1 MDDRERS
8 EEARL
13 SAIRQRARSIEQSE
27 RPTEK
32 RENVEPGVA
41 ERPGPRPA
49 GRTEPP
55 GESAAGPS
63 RPRRGPMVS
72 TWRSARSGGPRMP
85 GAYPGMMGGYP
96 GYWASPTPVG
106 MPFEPGHPGW
116 SGPMR
121 GRDVGWD
128 AEREGWTPRA
138 HVLERGGQLVARVEL
153 PGLDRKDVEV
163 HVENDCLIVEGE
175 RPDDRPAEERTQRG
189 ERRYGPFRREF
200 PLPYPADP
208 SAVKAT
214 FRNGLLEVVVPQPS
228 REERRKP
235 IQVET

>member
-13 SAIRQRARSIEQSE
+13 SAIRQRARTIEQSE
-27 RPTEK
+27 RPIEE
-32 RENVEPGVA
+32 RENVEPGV
-41 ERPGPRPA
+41 
-49 GRTEPP
+49 
-55 GESAAGPS
+55 
-63 RPRRGPMVS
+63 PMVS
-72 TWRSARSGGPRMP
+72 AWRSARRRMP
-85 GAYPGMMGGYP
+85 G
-96 GYWASPTPVG
+96 
-106 MPFEPGHPGW
+106 
-116 SGPMR
+116 
-121 GRDVGWD
+121 GWD
-128 AEREGWTPRA
+128 ADREGWTPRA
-138 HVLERGGQLVARVEL
+138 HVFERGGHLIARVEL

-200 PLPYPADP
+200 PLPHPADP
-208 SAVKAT
+208 SDVKAT

-235 IQVET
+235 IRVET